1 MIQRGVAIVSLL
13 SLALPALAAG
23 DLHAA
28 PHAPAA
34 PSTGA
39 TTAVPTITI
48 AAMPIFGVDAAQ
60 GDGWIEVV
68 ARIDN
73 VTTHPVKGWVELTST
88 VAAHR
93 SEDNLFTAKAPFNV
107 PAGKSVVVKLP
118 THALANYVP
127 TVTLRARAE
136 NGDKLVETS
145 LSMNNSQSPLLV
157 DVEPAPK
164 LFAPLRSWAMPILWN
179 PHAGSYYYSTTAK
192 PPLTV
197 GAPGYDRTS
206 GDPVLPDRAASY
218 APVTALV
225 VRSDVVAK
233 LEGASLEALVN
244 WVLSGG
250 SLAVVVSRPEDLRSG
265 PVSALVGG
273 VVTRVAP
280 PPALYSYPPAQKPA
294 DTGNSFDAPDP
305 WEAPD
310 GEDAGPPPT
319 PIKLFIPAKATPGH
333 VAPQRSG
340 PVGGVRE
347 QLSGFAG
354 ANLRPSAYGATAA
367 YGLGEVHL
375 LAFDPQT
382 SPGVDDA
389 WVHGRMIDLLR
400 HAYDRRAAQVFPHG
414 SGERRANSLQ
424 EIRRSLDPNENFRI
438 ALGIS
443 AILLVAY
450 SILAGPLTFIRAAKR
465 GRPLDPLVWAPL
477 WAATAFGLIVLLG
490 LAGKGWRGRARHV
503 ALVEIGAGM
512 DRGVVRRFRGFFSS
526 HTQSLTIEATDRTC
540 VLDVVAADSREH
552 GDAVMR
558 LDRNGAQL
566 ENLTA
571 LPWQTVVVAEDGTH
585 DFKGGVSVLPTSDG
599 SVDVVNHTGRSLE
612 HLLVYVPRAGIYW
625 FDALADGAELHAG
638 AGKLVL
644 SAASRTR
651 YTAGTKT
658 VFGFDPAFLATYLTG
673 KGGDAMQQVWT
684 PITAAAGNTI
694 DWFPEDAAVVLA
706 EVVGGEGVKRDSGLS
721 VESDRLLL
729 RVVGEGGVR

>member
-1 MIQRGVAIVSLL
+1 VIRRGARIALLL
-13 SLALPALAAG
+13 SLGTMTGEVSAAASAPPAPPASAG
-23 DLHAA
+23 TAIAA
-28 PHAPAA
+28 PP
-34 PSTGA
+34 
-39 TTAVPTITI
+39 ITI
-48 AAMPIFGVDAAQ
+48 AAMPIFGADAAQ

-68 ARIDN
+68 ARIEN
-73 VTTHPVKGWVELTST
+73 VSTHAVKGSVELTST

-93 SEDNLFTAKAPFNV
+93 GEDNLFTAKAPFNV

-127 TVTLRARAE
+127 TVTLRARGE
-136 NGDKLVETS
+136 NGEKLVETT

-164 LFAPLRSWAMPILWN
+164 IFAPLRSWAMPILWN
-179 PHAGSYYYSTTAK
+179 PHAGSYYYYSTTAK

-218 APVTALV
+218 APVTALL

-233 LEGASLEALVN
+233 LEGPALEALVN

-250 SLAVVVSRPEDLRSG
+250 SLAVVVARPEDLRSG

-273 VVTRVAP
+273 VATRTSP
-280 PPALYSYPPAQKPA
+280 PPLLYSYPAAEKPA
-294 DTGNSFDAPDP
+294 DSGHSFDAPDP
-305 WEAPD
+305 WETPEV
-310 GEDAGPPPT
+310 EDAGPPPT
-319 PIKLFIPAKATPGH
+319 PINFFIPIKATPGTA
-333 VAPQRSG
+333 APPRAG
-340 PVGGVRE
+340 PLGAVRE

-354 ANLRPSAYGATAA
+354 ANLRPSAYGATAT

-400 HAYDRRAAQVFPHG
+400 HAYDRRAAEVFPLG

-438 ALGIS
+438 ALGIA

-450 SILAGPLTFIRAAKR
+450 SIVAGPLTFIRASKR

-477 WAATAFGLIVLLG
+477 WAATAFGCIVLLG

-503 ALVEIGAGM
+503 ALVEVGAGM
-512 DRGVVRRFRGFFSS
+512 ERGVVRRFRGFFSS

-540 VLDVVAADSREH
+540 VLDVVASDSREH

-558 LDRNGAQL
+558 LDRNGARL

-571 LPWQTVVVAEDGTH
+571 LPWQTVVVAEDGMH

-599 SVDVVNHTGRSLE
+599 SVDVVNHTGRALE
-612 HLLVYVPRAGIYW
+612 HLLVYVPRVGIHW
-625 FDALADGAELHAG
+625 FDSLADGAEVHA
-638 AGKLVL
+638 ASGKLLL
-644 SAASRTR
+644 SAAARTR
-651 YTAGTKT
+651 FTAGTKT
-658 VFGFDPAFLATYLTG
+658 VFGFDPALLATHIPG
-673 KGGDAMQQVWT
+673 KSGEAMQHVWT
-684 PITAAAGNTI
+684 PITAAGGNTI

-706 EVVGGEGVKRDSGLS
+706 EIVGGEGVKSDSGLS

-729 RVVGEGGVR
+729 RVVGEGGAR